1 MVDLSSRSTEGILIG
16 QITAANEAAM
26 RMYHLAWR
34 QPPEYLD
41 ARMKYLGQAD
51 KTMRTVMMLTERLD
65 HHRGQG
71 QQQIV
76 VKHITVNADQAVVT
90 DTVVAGKNTEEI
102 TAAKLLVVRSDKPM
116 EVIEPAKEAL
126 AVGGGYGSKMSIN
139 PMERAHASPR
149 CRAKSKHSGL
159 RCKSPAVRGYR
170 VCRMHGA
177 RGGAP
182 LGERNGNYR
191 HGARSKESMELEYRA
206 S

>member
-1 MVDLSSRSTEGILIG
+1 MNSRQVSNVLSALPDKPDDLTNTAVVGGMVDLKPADPTEGILIG

-126 AVGGGYGSKMSIN
+126 AVGGDTDPK
-139 PMERAHASPR
+139 
-149 CRAKSKHSGL
+149 
-159 RCKSPAVRGYR
+159 
-170 VCRMHGA
+170 
-177 RGGAP
+177 
-182 LGERNGNYR
+182 
-191 HGARSKESMELEYRA
+191 
-206 S
+206 